1 MRPGP
6 SPWRALLRVA
16 LDTNVII
23 SGLLFDGNERQTLNL
38 GRDGRIQIYLSPF
51 ILGEVDGVLQRKFQ
65 HSAEQSAARLAEI
78 RRWARII
85 EPAQSVSAI
94 SRKDADNRILECCLE
109 CRADYLVTGDRRDR
123 LPLRNFAGTVICT
136 AAAFLI
142 LLADPAETG

>member
-6 SPWRALLRVA
+6 SRWRALLRVV

-38 GRDGRIQIYLSPF
+38 GRNGRIQIYLSPF
-51 ILGEVDGVLQRKFQ
+51 ILSEVDGVLRRKFQ
-65 HSAEQSAARLAEI
+65 HSAGQSAARLAEI

-109 CRADYLVTGDRRDR
+109 CRADYLVTGDRRDL
-123 LPLRNFAGTVICT
+123 LPLGSFGGTVICP